1 MDIRIMSQ
9 RALRWRCAFAVA
21 GLACAA
27 FVSTSATASPLTF
40 QQALD
45 RARTDAPSLEAR
57 QRQVRA
63 ARSAADAADALPD
76 PTLDLSLQNV
86 PVSGPEA
93 FSLGADFMTMQTIG
107 IRQAFPN
114 AAKRHARL
122 GRAEANI
129 AAAEASVAVEA
140 RSVRVATALAWTDL
154 YFAEQRLE
162 ILELLDKSIDAL
174 AGTVG
179 ARITSG
185 SARPSQGLEPR
196 QLRAELADRR
206 SDIEAEI
213 AKAKAELTRWT
224 GDPDPQVVGA
234 PPDWAIDPDRLIA
247 TVDALP
253 RLQALDAATA
263 QAEADVRLAR
273 AEKRPDWSV
282 NVGYSRRGPNYA
294 DMVSVGVSIDLPLF
308 AKHRQDPVIAARA
321 EEANAARLERAAAER
336 EMRAQIES
344 DLAEHRAHHERYMR
358 AKNTLV
364 PLAEQRAELDRE
376 SYAAGRIDLGTALDA
391 TIALANARIDAL
403 DREAMAARDG
413 IRINLTYGRISQ

>member
-1 MDIRIMSQ
+1 MFIFIMSWHAP
-9 RALRWRCAFAVA
+9 RRRYALAAA
-21 GLACAA
+21 GLACGALA
-27 FVSTSATASPLTF
+27 STSATATPLTF

-45 RARTDAPSLEAR
+45 RARADAPSLKAR
-57 QRQVRA
+57 RTQVRA
-63 ARSAADAADALPD
+63 ERSAADAADALPD

-86 PVSGPEA
+86 PVSGPDA
-93 FSLGADFMTMQTIG
+93 LSLGADFMTMEAIG
-107 IRQAFPN
+107 VRQDFPN
-114 AAKRHARL
+114 LAKRHARL
-122 GRAEANI
+122 GRAEADI
-129 AAAEASVAVEA
+129 AAAEAGVAVEA

-154 YFAEQRLE
+154 YFAEQRLA
-162 ILELLDKSIDAL
+162 ILDLLDKSIDAL

-196 QLRAELADRR
+196 QLKAELADRR

-224 GDPDPQVVGA
+224 GDPDPQAVGT
-234 PPDWAIDPDRLIA
+234 PPDWAIDPDRLLAAI
-247 TVDALP
+247 DALP

-263 QAEADVRLAR
+263 QAEADIRLAR
-273 AEKRPDWSV
+273 AEKQPDWSV
-282 NVGYSRRGPNYA
+282 RAGYSKRGPNYA

-308 AKHRQDPVIAARA
+308 AKHRQDPIIAARA
-321 EEANAARLERAAAER
+321 EQANSARLERVAAER
-336 EMRAQIES
+336 ALRAQLEA

-358 AKNTLV
+358 ATNTLV
-364 PLAEQRAELDRE
+364 PLAEQRAELDRA

-391 TIALANARIDAL
+391 AIALANAKIDAL

-413 IRINLTYGRISQ
+413 IRINLTYGRTS